1 MEQPMTIPDDTVNP
15 PARQPLSKRTR
26 FEVFKRDGF
35 VCQYCGQHP
44 PDVMLEVDHI
54 TPVVDGGS
62 NDEEN
67 LVTACFNCNRGK
79 AHIPLNVVPKSLG
92 EKAAE
97 VVEREEQLAGYR
109 VIMEARADRID
120 ADRWEVADILV
131 PNASRDGMRRDWLR
145 SIMTFNER
153 LPLHVVKEA
162 ANLARDRIRYSE
174 KRCFLYF
181 CKVCWNHIKG
191 ESDA

>member
-1 MEQPMTIPDDTVNP
+1 MTDSHDTGSV

-54 TPVVDGGS
+54 SPVAEGGT

-79 AHIPLNVVPKSLG
+79 AHIPLTVMPKSLG

-97 VVEREEQLAGYR
+97 VIEREEQLAGYR
-109 VIMEARADRID
+109 AVMEARADRID
-120 ADRWEVADILV
+120 ADRWGVADILV
-131 PNASRDGMRRDWLR
+131 PNASRDGMKRDWLR

-162 ANLARDRIRYSE
+162 ANLARDRVLYSE
-174 KRCFLYF
+174 RRRFLYF
-181 CKVCWNHIKG
+181 CKVCWNHIK
-191 ESDA
+191 EASDA